1 MHESDS
7 ARETGALPAERP
19 PPRNAS
25 LLQVVPAVFWSFFGV
40 RKGKA
45 MQEDVVNIRPHQV
58 IVVGIILAALFV
70 ATLLF
75 VVRMIIRAAGA

>member
-1 MHESDS
+1 MQEPDS
-7 ARETGALPAERP
+7 VRETDALPAERP

-25 LLQVVPAVFWSFFGV
+25 ILQVVPAVFWSFVGV

-45 MQEDVVNIRPHQV
+45 MQKDVVNIRPHQV
-58 IVVGIILAALFV
+58 ILVGIFLAAMFV
-70 ATLLF
+70 VTLLV

>member
-1 MHESDS
+1 MQEPDS
-7 ARETGALPAERP
+7 GRETGALPSEPP

-25 LLQVVPAVFWSFFGV
+25 MLQVVPAVFWSFFGV

-45 MQEDVVNIRPHQV
+45 MQKDVVNIRPHQV
-58 IVVGIILAALFV
+58 ILVGIILAALFV
-70 ATLLF
+70 VALLV